1 MAEESA
7 ETDKYLRFDALI
19 CHERQMI
26 MEWSMTINTFSCP
39 HCSYGH
45 LTPLVVHTVAMDIVK
60 NIFWGYPPGIRILFS
75 VLMIEYN
82 KVSYND
88 ND

>member
-7 ETDKYLRFDALI
+7 ETGKYLRFDALI
-19 CHERQMI
+19 CHERQTI

-45 LTPLVVHTVAMDIVK
+45 SQEYLLGISPWNK
-60 NIFWGYPPGIRILFS
+60 NPVFCFDDRI
-75 VLMIEYN
+75 
-82 KVSYND
+82 
-88 ND
+88 